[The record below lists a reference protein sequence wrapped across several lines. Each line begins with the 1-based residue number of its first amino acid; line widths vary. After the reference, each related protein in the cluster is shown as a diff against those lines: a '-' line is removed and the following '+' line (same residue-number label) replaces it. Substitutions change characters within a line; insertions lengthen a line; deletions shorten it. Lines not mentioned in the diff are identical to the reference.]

1 MILSLC
7 FYFLS
12 FSYTSHKN
20 RPRGRPVIQKYHP
33 DMEMVGNMAFELT
46 GKRSPGELSGEE
58 ARQVAAALQ
67 ARLQQ

>member
-1 MILSLC
+1 
-7 FYFLS
+7 
-12 FSYTSHKN
+12 
-20 RPRGRPVIQKYHP
+20 
-33 DMEMVGNMAFELT
+33 MAFELT